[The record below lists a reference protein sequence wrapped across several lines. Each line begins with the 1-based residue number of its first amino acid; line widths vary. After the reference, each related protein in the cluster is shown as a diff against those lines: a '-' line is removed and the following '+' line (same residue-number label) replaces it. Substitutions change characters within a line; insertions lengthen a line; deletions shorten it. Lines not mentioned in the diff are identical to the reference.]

1 ARAGTAGSNVVN
13 NSATDNDALTPQADL
28 AVTITDGATSVVAG
42 ASNIYTITVTNN
54 GPSMVDALV
63 TDLFPADFT
72 NVSWFVVLLPGAIS
86 ASPAGGF
93 GDIINAT
100 AELQPGG
107 GAIFRASGQISASAT
122 GPPANTVTG
131 APPGGATDPHPPHNP
146 APHNDPPPG
155 PIDLAVAITNAAT
168 TLVPGSLDTYTIT
181 VANNGSNTV
190 SSFNLVDAIPADLLN
205 ATFGSPSAGS
215 YDAGSGLWSG
225 LSLANGQSVS
235 ISLSRVGR
243 ITTGTLATTVSLATP
258 AGVTDAHLCH
268 NHPHHTDTPPR
279 LCKPCAT
286 PPPARRARL

>member
-1 ARAGTAGSNVVN
+1 
-13 NSATDNDALTPQADL
+13 
-28 AVTITDGATSVVAG
+28 
-42 ASNIYTITVTNN
+42 
-54 GPSMVDALV
+54 
-63 TDLFPADFT
+63 
-72 NVSWFVVLLPGAIS
+72 VVLLPGAIS

-122 GPPANTVTG
+122 GPLANTVTVA
-131 APPGGATDPHPPHNP
+131 APAGTTDPNP
-146 APHNDPPPG
+146 TN
-155 PIDLAVAITNAAT
+155 NAAT
-168 TLVPGSLDTYTIT
+168 DTDTLSGPTALSVAIPNAAPPLVPGSLDTYTIT

-235 ISLSRVGR
+235 IALSRVGG